1 MHSISVEFVWNHGR
15 KLTQEILQRK
25 GQTPAGIVL
34 YRLICRLERG
44 GAKHPLIQTEGRVEI
59 ENESRRGRLRL
70 MRSRCV
76 VRDIQHRRN
85 KLRFSAGICS
95 RWWPDETQRGTE
107 RDSKF
112 FVGKKVREWLQ
123 LWLLVFFAPRT
134 LGCTCSCYEWNK
146 IIPADF
152 TTLVLG
158 RFVC

>member
-1 MHSISVEFVWNHGR
+1 MHSISAEFVWNHGR

-25 GQTPAGIVL
+25 GQTLAGIVL
-34 YRLICRLERG
+34 YRLIFRLERG
-44 GAKHPLIQTEGRVEI
+44 GAKHPLIQTERRVEI

-95 RWWPDETQRGTE
+95 RWWPDTTQRGTE

-112 FVGKKVREWLQ
+112 FVGKKSK
-123 LWLLVFFAPRT
+123 
-134 LGCTCSCYEWNK
+134 GM
-146 IIPADF
+146 I
-152 TTLVLG
+152 TTLTPCFFFFCPPHLHSGALVLAMNEI
-158 RFVC
+158 RSFRLISLRLF